1 MSTHAVGGGAPQP
14 PPPVGAGGGG
24 GGLAPPPQVAAN
36 GPPGPPPLGVGVLP
50 PRMLDHLDA
59 IKTEYEGLHA
69 EYMVVR
75 GQRDEYEGKI
85 NAQIQEIALVRQSL
99 YELESQHAKL
109 RNE

>member
-1 MSTHAVGGGAPQP
+1 
-14 PPPVGAGGGG
+14 
-24 GGLAPPPQVAAN
+24 
-36 GPPGPPPLGVGVLP
+36 
-50 PRMLDHLDA
+50 MLDHLDA

-69 EYMVVR
+69 EYIVVR